1 MKTSFL
7 LEFMA
12 NWAVNRQLYVSIIS
26 LKNSPET
33 KKTGG
38 KLTLEPT
45 LIQSAKEVHDNY
57 CVILVSFYQNIWMF
71 WFWYW
76 GFVRLQYAPNLLIF
90 GAFFVILLGSS
101 ALTIFRTTELQYG
114 NSEVWIDTTSRIKS
128 ILKKILL
135 MVSAF
140 RMSFEA
146 TPNAQAKNNML
157 LRKNASKN
165 PKISLGK
172 MGNSFYFW
180 SPPPIQTEKIKL
192 NTSESVRKWK
202 WKILLKLIG
211 EPKILI

>member
-1 MKTSFL
+1 MDVL
-7 LEFMA
+7 
-12 NWAVNRQLYVSIIS
+12 V
-26 LKNSPET
+26 
-33 KKTGG
+33 
-38 KLTLEPT
+38 
-45 LIQSAKEVHDNY
+45 LILGFCSVAICSKSTY
-57 CVILVSFYQNIWMF
+57 F
-71 WFWYW
+71 W
-76 GFVRLQYAPNLLIF
+76 R
-90 GAFFVILLGSS
+90 FFVIFLGSS